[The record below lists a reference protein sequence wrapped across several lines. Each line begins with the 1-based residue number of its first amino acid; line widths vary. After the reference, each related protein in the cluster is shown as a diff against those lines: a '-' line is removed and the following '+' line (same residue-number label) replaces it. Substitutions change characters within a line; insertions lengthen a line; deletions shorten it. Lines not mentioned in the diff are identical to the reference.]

1 MTNESSSNVTPKK
14 RSRGKWPFII
24 FGGIVLF
31 VIIGWSVFWIFISN
45 QVERMVDG
53 TIAEFSRQGPAP
65 NCENISIG
73 GYPFRISVE
82 CESLSVSVENQTL
95 VTAKELRGVAL
106 IYNPTHLIFEVD
118 SPFLFTPG
126 ISTVPTITADWDLV
140 QASFNFSDFDFSFVI
155 DTVNISMGNEVELL
169 SMGKFE
175 AHGRFQDTPDVKG
188 IDFNLK
194 VRDFIPNTTA
204 IDIQIPGEIDVGVHI
219 PVEENL
225 LQGPGQNVFAKFVDQ
240 GGEVHLNQAR
250 IAIAEVEVDLSGKVK
265 ISDEGYLSGNLGLWV
280 AGTDKLIQIVQRY
293 APSEISQIAGILPTV
308 ILGFPPKV
316 KNGVTGVEL
325 PVRINNGTVSLGIFP
340 LGVIPPLPPELML
353 QSEPHIQ

>member
-1 MTNESSSNVTPKK
+1 MTNESNSNVTPKK

-24 FGGIVLF
+24 IGGIVLF

-53 TIAEFSRQGPAP
+53 TIAEFSKQGPAP
-65 NCENISIG
+65 KCENISIG
-73 GYPFRISVE
+73 GYPFRLSVE
-82 CESLSVSVENQTL
+82 CESLSVVAENQTL

-118 SPFLFTPG
+118 SPLSLNPG
-126 ISTVPTITADWDLV
+126 ISTVPTINADWDLV
-140 QASFNFSDFDFSFVI
+140 QASLDFSDFDFSFVI
-155 DTVNISMGNEVELL
+155 DTANISIGNETELL

-194 VRDFIPNTTA
+194 VRDFLPNTNA
-204 IDIQIPGEIDVGVHI
+204 IDIEIPGAIDVGVHI
-219 PVEENL
+219 PVEENFL
-225 LQGPGQNVFAKFVDQ
+225 RGPGQNVFAKFVDQ

-250 IAIAEVEVDLSGKVK
+250 IAIAEVEVDISGKVK
-265 ISDEGYLSGNLGLWV
+265 ISDEGYLSGNLGLWL
-280 AGTDKLIQIVQRY
+280 AGTDKLIQIIQRY
-293 APSEISQIAGILPTV
+293 APSEISQIVGVLPTV
-308 ILGFPPKV
+308 ISGFPPKE
-316 KNGVTGVEL
+316 KNGVAGVEI
-325 PVRINNGTVSLGIFP
+325 PVRINNGAVRIGIFP

-353 QSEPHIQ
+353 QGETHIQ